1 MLRIDR
7 AIQLIN
13 QYISTSDNEVV
24 AKLFPIKYE
33 ELLNNPTLCET
44 LIEFIGDIYQF
55 SGLDADYNET
65 PAGSQLQQ
73 LITFLASLVPE
84 NPS

>member
-1 MLRIDR
+1 MLSIDR

-13 QYISTSDNEVV
+13 QYISTSDNEV
-24 AKLFPIKYE
+24 AEKPSPIEYK
-33 ELLNNPTLCET
+33 ELLNDPTLCET
-44 LIEFIGDIYQF
+44 LIEFLGDIYQY

-65 PAGSQLQQ
+65 PTGSELQH